1 MISVLLIL
9 VMGFFGLTDFVTAQD
24 LNWAGEQQPTRLK
37 IICDTPD
44 VPIFLDGQF
53 IGRSPITELV
63 QVSVGQHVV
72 SCFPA
77 NTPQPEGNSLHDRY
91 IRDLLQLGR
100 QTIRVELGEILEV
113 GLTYRDLGAAV
124 HDLQEKSDSAP
135 WIGGLMVII
144 VFVLIGWAVG

>member
-1 MISVLLIL
+1 MVI
-9 VMGFFGLTDFVTAQD
+9 FGLTGSLVGQNIIWDSEPQLA
-24 LNWAGEQQPTRLK
+24 RLK

-63 QVSVGQHVV
+63 QVTAGEHVV

-77 NTPQPEGNSLHDRY
+77 NTPQPAGNSRHDRY

-100 QTIRVELGEILEV
+100 QTIRVELGEIVEV
-113 GLTYRDLGAAV
+113 GLTYRDLGTAV